1 VPSPIWKELSAIG
14 AQHWSIGTAV
24 SFGSGGQFVLRGHL
38 HHDSMVASVIILSAF
53 RNFGRTHHV
62 FTSIRRFST
71 PREHGDQTIAT
82 VVSQGLYRRRRALA
96 LPDARP
102 ECGAVWRDRLARGRL
117 SGGRRLPHHG
127 RDRLR
132 RRSPPDT
139 ARHGQSTHRG
149 GHQAVVDYANGS
161 HIKVQC
167 AARAVGQTLIDD
179 GIVVDSTALNAIECT
194 SDGTLDAQAG
204 ALWGDVAKARMGPPA
219 ASMPDAVL
227 SVGGTLS
234 VGGSGERLSVR
245 PRSITRALDV
255 ITGSGVQVS
264 CSAARA
270 RAVSLML
277 AKWVSA
283 GSLCGRGSHLRPP
296 SLS

>member
-1 VPSPIWKELSAIG
+1 MSAPCHHRTWKEFEDISWSAALEHRDRSPG
-14 AQHWSIGTAV
+14 
-24 SFGSGGQFVLRGHL
+24 FGSKTVEFRAPPGHL

-62 FTSIRRFST
+62 FTSIRRFSI

-139 ARHGQSTHRG
+139 TPWSEHAPRRTSGGSSTTRT
-149 GHQAVVDYANGS
+149 AVTS
-161 HIKVQC
+161 KSQC
-167 AARAVGQTLIDD
+167 AAR
-179 GIVVDSTALNAIECT
+179 
-194 SDGTLDAQAG
+194 GTRCP
-204 ALWGDVAKARMGPPA
+204 AR
-219 ASMPDAVL
+219 
-227 SVGGTLS
+227 
-234 VGGSGERLSVR
+234 R
-245 PRSITRALDV
+245 
-255 ITGSGVQVS
+255 
-264 CSAARA
+264 
-270 RAVSLML
+270 
-277 AKWVSA
+277 
-283 GSLCGRGSHLRPP
+283 
-296 SLS
+296 